1 MHSLAVAIHHTEN
14 KMNIKLI
21 VVSKTDIPYLQTGIE
36 EYVERLKHYCD
47 FELTVIPSLKNMGKT
62 TPNDIKEQ
70 EGALILKHLE
80 KSDTVVLLDE
90 HGKEYTSVGFSEYLQ
105 KQMNASTRTLAFVI
119 GGAFGFS
126 PAVYAAAHHKV
137 SLSQMTFNH
146 QMVRLFFVE
155 QLYRAFTI
163 LRHEKYHNA

>member
-1 MHSLAVAIHHTEN
+1 MT
-14 KMNIKLI
+14 IKLI
-21 VVSKTDIPYLQTGIE
+21 VVSKTDVPYIQSGID
-36 EYVERLKHYCD
+36 EYVGRLKHYCD
-47 FELTVIPSLKNMGKT
+47 FEMVVIPALKNLGKA
-62 TPNDIKEQ
+62 TPDEVKER
-70 EGALILKHLE
+70 EGQLILKQLE
-80 KSDTVVLLDE
+80 RVDCAVLLDE

-105 KQMNASTRTLAFVI
+105 KQMNSGIRSLAFVI

-126 PAVYAAAHHKV
+126 PAVYAAAQHKV

-163 LRHEKYHNA
+163 LRHEKYHNT

>member
-1 MHSLAVAIHHTEN
+1 MT
-14 KMNIKLI
+14 IKLI
-21 VVSKTDIPYLQTGIE
+21 VVSKTDVPYIQSGID
-36 EYVERLKHYCD
+36 EYVGRLKHYCD
-47 FELTVIPSLKNMGKT
+47 FELGVIPALKNLGKA
-62 TPNDIKEQ
+62 TPDEVKER
-70 EGALILKHLE
+70 EGQLILRQLE
-80 KSDTVVLLDE
+80 RVDCAVLLDE

-105 KQMNASTRTLAFVI
+105 KQMNSGIRSLAFVI

-126 PAVYAAAHHKV
+126 PAVYAAAQHKV

>member
-1 MHSLAVAIHHTEN
+1 
-14 KMNIKLI
+14 MNIRLI

-36 EYVERLKHYCD
+36 EYVGRLKHYCD
-47 FELTVIPSLKNMGKT
+47 FELVVIPALKNTGRMSSEEV
-62 TPNDIKEQ
+62 KER
-70 EGALILKHLE
+70 EGQMILKQLG
-80 KSDTVVLLDE
+80 KADTVVLLDE
-90 HGKEYTSVGFSEYLQ
+90 HGKEYTSVNFSEYLQ
-105 KQMNASTRTLAFVI
+105 KQMNAGTRTLTFVI

-126 PAVYAAAHHKV
+126 PAVHAAATHKI

-163 LRHEKYHNA
+163 LHHEKYHNE